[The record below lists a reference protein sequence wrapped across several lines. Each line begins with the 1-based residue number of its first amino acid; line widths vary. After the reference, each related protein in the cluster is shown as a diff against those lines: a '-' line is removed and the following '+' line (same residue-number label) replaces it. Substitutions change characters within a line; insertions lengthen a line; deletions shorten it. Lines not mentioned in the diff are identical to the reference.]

1 MSEHIPLYVI
11 NLEHDKERWNSVCQE
26 TAETVFDTIRVD
38 AIYASD
44 LPHKDFV
51 SPGVNAAWHSHMKA
65 MRIFLDS
72 DAEFA
77 LIAEDDFHI
86 INYSVLIRRINNLR
100 SEDWD
105 MVQLGFLK
113 PGLDTRVKISFAN
126 TENLIFRF
134 LGKLGSTRLLATKR
148 FSSRMRVSQAL
159 GIPKGYV
166 LDDCQPGAH
175 FYLVRRSFCEA
186 VLQLNS
192 PQFLSI
198 DDFYTALSRM
208 RTFRMLRSKRNLSI
222 QKPFAAWSGPRF
234 KRDL

>member
-1 MSEHIPLYVI
+1 MNTSIPLYVI
-11 NLEHDKERWNSVCQE
+11 NLARDTDRWKSVLE
-26 TAETVFDTIRVD
+26 ESAEYPFATIRVD
-38 AIYASD
+38 AINASD
-44 LPHKDFV
+44 LPQQAFV
-51 SPGVNAAWHSHMKA
+51 SAGVNAAWLSHLKA

-72 DAEFA
+72 QAQFA

-86 INYSVLIRRINNLR
+86 INPSKLKSRIEKLSLN
-100 SEDWD
+100 DWD

-113 PGLDTRVKISFAN
+113 PGLDTRMKILFAN
-126 TENLIFRF
+126 IEGLVFKF
-134 LGKLGSTRLLATKR
+134 LGKIGSSFLFTNMR
-148 FSSRMRVSQAL
+148 FTSRMRVNQSL

-186 VLQLNS
+186 IIQLNS

-198 DDFYTALSRM
+198 DDFFTALSRM
-208 RTFRMLRSKRNLSI
+208 RTFRMLRSKRNLST
-222 QKPFAAWSGPRF
+222 QKPFSAWSGPRF